1 MDLIIGGAYQ
11 GKLDYA
17 RERFHLEAEDLAFYE
32 NGYDTT
38 RRCLCYLEQAVY
50 DAVAAGRP
58 FELPPLRADAVVICT
73 DVSCGV
79 VPMDRVQRLW
89 REEVGRTVCALARRA
104 DSDKVKASRP
114 DIPAVALF
122 AWETC
127 RAGDCEGR
135 TLEPGRA

>member
-58 FELPPLRADAVVICT
+58 FKLPPLRADAVVICT

-89 REEVGRTVCALARRA
+89 RDRVRPGPPGRQRNTGVLRTAAKAEVN
-104 DSDKVKASRP
+104 KAKTPRP
-114 DIPAVALF
+114 EIPAVAF
-122 AWETC
+122 FC
-127 RAGDCEGR
+127 
-135 TLEPGRA
+135 

>member
-89 REEVGRTVCALARRA
+89 REEVGRTACALARRGE
-104 DSDKVKASRP
+104 KCPRPCKASGAFPSGASGHRGVP
-114 DIPAVALF
+114 HLF
-122 AWETC
+122 SGHLEG
-127 RAGDCEGR
+127 AGS
-135 TLEPGRA
+135 P

>member
-1 MDLIIGGAYQ
+1 M
-11 GKLDYA
+11 
-17 RERFHLEAEDLAFYE
+17 
-32 NGYDTT
+32 
-38 RRCLCYLEQAVY
+38 Y

-104 DSDKVKASRP
+104 DSVPRVFCGLPLRLK
-114 DIPAVALF
+114 
-122 AWETC
+122 
-127 RAGDCEGR
+127 
-135 TLEPGRA
+135 

>member
-17 RERFHLEAEDLAFYE
+17 RERFHLETEDLSFYE

-79 VPMDRVQRLW
+79 AYGQGAAPVAGGGGPHRVRPGPPGRQRNTGVL
-89 REEVGRTVCALARRA
+89 RTAAKTEVN
-104 DSDKVKASRP
+104 KVKTPRP
-114 DIPAVALF
+114 EIPAVAF
-122 AWETC
+122 FC
-127 RAGDCEGR
+127 
-135 TLEPGRA
+135 

>member
-58 FELPPLRADAVVICT
+58 FELPSLRADAVVICT

-89 REEVGRTVCALARRA
+89 REEVGQTVCALARRA
-104 DSDKVKASRP
+104 DSVTRVFCGLPLRLK
-114 DIPAVALF
+114 
-122 AWETC
+122 
-127 RAGDCEGR
+127 
-135 TLEPGRA
+135 

>member
-17 RERFHLEAEDLAFYE
+17 REQFHLETEDLAFYE

-58 FELPPLRADAVVICT
+58 FELPSLRADAVVICT

-104 DSDKVKASRP
+104 DSVTRVFCGLPLRLK
-114 DIPAVALF
+114 
-122 AWETC
+122 
-127 RAGDCEGR
+127 
-135 TLEPGRA
+135 

>member
-38 RRCLCYLEQAVY
+38 RHCLCYLEQAVY

-104 DSDKVKASRP
+104 DSVTRVFCGLPLRLK
-114 DIPAVALF
+114 
-122 AWETC
+122 
-127 RAGDCEGR
+127 
-135 TLEPGRA
+135 